1 MPQRK
6 FYWTHNNNIAADVS
20 SFIVFILPFSIK
32 RLPPVMMY
40 EGNILTAP

>member
-32 RLPPVMMY
+32 RLPPVCS
-40 EGNILTAP
+40 APRCQDTE